1 MPGFFE
7 ALENFKHKETKKYF
21 VTVEGQTVEVSL
33 EKKLEIMKAGADKW
47 TLQKTSNGIVFVK
60 KPIIPKEQKQTE
72 LIQSENGT
80 TFYEHNP
87 FWPVGKD
94 SKGFTWQIK

>member
-7 ALENFKHKETKKYF
+7 ALENFKNKKPKKHF

-33 EKKLEIMKAGADKW
+33 EKKLEITKAGIDAW
-47 TLQKTSNGIVFVK
+47 TIQKVSDGIVFVK
-60 KPIIPKEQKQTE
+60 KPIVPTEQKQTE
-72 LIQSENGT
+72 LTQAEKGI

-87 FWPVGKD
+87 FWPMDTD
-94 SKGFTWQIK
+94 SKGYIWQIK

>member
-7 ALENFKHKETKKYF
+7 ALDNFKNKETKKHF

-33 EKKLEIMKAGADKW
+33 EKKLEIMKAGISAW
-47 TLQKTSNGIVFVK
+47 TIQKVSDGIVFVK
-60 KPIIPKEQKQTE
+60 KPVIPKEQRQTE
-72 LIQSENGT
+72 LTQAENGI

-87 FWPVGKD
+87 FWPMGTGN
-94 SKGFTWQIK
+94 KGYTWQIK

>member
-7 ALENFKHKETKKYF
+7 ALDNFKHKEPKKHF

-33 EKKLEIMKAGADKW
+33 EKKLEIMKTGIDQW
-47 TLQKTSNGIVFVK
+47 TIQKTSNGIVFVK
-60 KPIIPKEQKQTE
+60 KPIVPKEQKQTE
-72 LIQSENGT
+72 LTQAEKGI

-87 FWPVGKD
+87 FWPTGTN
-94 SKGFTWQIK
+94 SKGYTWQIK

>member
-7 ALENFKHKETKKYF
+7 ALDNFKNKETKKHF

-33 EKKLEIMKAGADKW
+33 EKKLEIMKAGIDAW
-47 TLQKTSNGIVFVK
+47 TIQKTSNGIVFVK
-60 KPIIPKEQKQTE
+60 NPIIPKEQRQTE
-72 LIQSENGT
+72 LIQSEKGT
-80 TFYEHNP
+80 VFYEHNP

-94 SKGFTWQIK
+94 NKGYTWQIK

>member
-7 ALENFKHKETKKYF
+7 ALDNFKDKETKKHF

-33 EKKLEIMKAGADKW
+33 EKKLEIQKAGADQW

-60 KPIIPKEQKQTE
+60 KPIIPKEQRQTE

>member
-7 ALENFKHKETKKYF
+7 ALDNFKKEKPKKHF

-33 EKKLEIMKAGADKW
+33 EKKLEIIKAGIGAW
-47 TLQKTSNGIVFVK
+47 NIQKVSDGIVFVK
-60 KPIIPKEQKQTE
+60 KPVVPKEQRQTE
-72 LIQSENGT
+72 LTQSEKGT

-87 FWPVGKD
+87 FWPMGRD
-94 SKGFTWQIK
+94 SKGYTWQIK

>member
-7 ALENFKHKETKKYF
+7 ALENFKHQEPKKYF

-33 EKKLEIMKAGADKW
+33 EKKLEITKAGIDAW
-47 TLQKTSNGIVFVK
+47 TIQKVSDGIVFVK
-60 KPIIPKEQKQTE
+60 KPIIPKEQRQTE
-72 LIQSENGT
+72 LTQSENGI

-87 FWPVGKD
+87 FWPIGRN
-94 SKGFTWQIK
+94 SKEYTWQIK

>member
-7 ALENFKHKETKKYF
+7 ALDNFKNKETKKHF

-33 EKKLEIMKAGADKW
+33 EKKLEIMKAGIGAW
-47 TLQKTSNGIVFVK
+47 TIQKVSDGIVFVK
-60 KPIIPKEQKQTE
+60 KPVIPKEQRQTE
-72 LIQSENGT
+72 LTQAENGI

-87 FWPVGKD
+87 FWPMGTGN
-94 SKGFTWQIK
+94 KGYTWQIK